1 MKQNK
6 IDLTSLLLREP
17 IVALFIEHPTKEII
31 VYSNGYLNWVA
42 PCYLLLGFLAIY
54 RCAVQSMGNTI
65 APFTA
70 CIVEL
75 VMRLGSAIGLCAV
88 AGYLGV
94 CLASPLAWLGA
105 CSLLVPVYY
114 HMIRKQE

>member
-1 MKQNK
+1 
-6 IDLTSLLLREP
+6 
-17 IVALFIEHPTKEII
+17 
-31 VYSNGYLNWVA
+31 
-42 PCYLLLGFLAIY
+42 
-54 RCAVQSMGNTI
+54 MGNTI
-65 APFTA
+65 APFAA

-75 VMRLGSAIGLCAV
+75 VMRLGSTIGLCAV

-114 HMIRKQE
+114 HMVTIQSHAHAVSYTHLDVYKRQQKRLPTVLVTRYWFVRLMYLAARVCRSRCV